1 MKYSIHNTREEAE
14 SELQSLDLHFN
25 LPNDK
30 AKSYSTIEEVEGVFR
45 FRVKE
50 HGEWKADDIAA
61 NVSEVEV
68 SAELSE

>member
-14 SELQSLDLHFN
+14 SEQQSLDSHFN
-25 LPNDK
+25 LPNNK

-50 HGEWKADDIAA
+50 NGEWKADDIAS

-68 SAELSE
+68 SAELPE